1 MAKGDQ
7 LHQISSSSIIER
19 IQELKEKKNAIIL
32 AHNYQSGE
40 VQDIAD
46 YLGDSLELSQKAA
59 KSNADVIVFCGVRF
73 MAETASI
80 LCPKKTV
87 LVPESDAKCPMAN
100 MITAESLRTLKQ
112 KWPNAIVV
120 CYINTTASVKAES
133 DICCTSSNAVKV
145 VEISKENEAIFVPD
159 KYLAHYVS
167 TKVEKKI
174 IPWHGFCP
182 THVKILPEH
191 IKKQRKLH
199 PNAEV
204 MVHPECTPPVIAL
217 ADIVLSTGG
226 MCKYAR
232 TSKAKEIIVGTEV
245 GLLHRLKKENPDKM
259 FFPAS
264 ELAVCPNMKL
274 TTLEKVLWSL
284 EDMKHEVRVPQAV
297 AMKARKAVEKML
309 VIH

>member
-1 MAKGDQ
+1 VAKGDQ
-7 LHQISSSSIIER
+7 LQQTSSSSIIKR
-19 IQELKEKKNAIIL
+19 IQELKEEKNAVIL
-32 AHNYQSGE
+32 SHNYQSSE
-40 VQDIAD
+40 IQDIAD

-87 LVPESDAKCPMAN
+87 LVPEPDAKCPMAN

-120 CYINTTASVKAES
+120 CYVNTTASVKAES
-133 DICCTSSNAVKV
+133 DICCTSSNAVRI
-145 VEISKENEAIFVPD
+145 VEHSKGNEVIFIPD

-167 TKVEKKI
+167 TKVKKKI
-174 IPWHGFCP
+174 IPWNGFCP

-191 IKKQRKLH
+191 IKKQRELH
-199 PNAEV
+199 SNAEV

-217 ADIVLSTGG
+217 ADKVLSTGG

-232 TSKAKEIIVGTEV
+232 FSKAKEIIVGTEV
-245 GLLHRLKKENPDKM
+245 GLLHRLRKENPGKM
-259 FFPAS
+259 FYPAS

-284 EDMKHEVRVPQAV
+284 EDMKHKVEVSQAV
-297 AMKARKAVEKML
+297 AMKARRAVEKML
-309 VIH
+309 ETH